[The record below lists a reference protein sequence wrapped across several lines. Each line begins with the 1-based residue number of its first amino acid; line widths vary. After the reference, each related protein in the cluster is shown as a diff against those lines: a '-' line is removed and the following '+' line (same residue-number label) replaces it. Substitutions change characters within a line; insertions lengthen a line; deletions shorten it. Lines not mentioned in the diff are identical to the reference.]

1 MAAKKPINILPAK
14 NPINKLPAIKPV
26 NKLPAIKPVNKLQE
40 IDDARTIQQKV
51 FVGDHLLTEQNDE
64 IKEYIKKNE
73 ETIGTVQNEY
83 EKVKKLL
90 IKYKIIKE
98 QLELNYMKKAK
109 QIKNSVNEIRR
120 RQEDLDQKYKEQI
133 IKSGKRD
140 AEYKRVLKY
149 IDGLREPLNQWKDQL
164 KDMRQKGTFQEKEV
178 RKMLAKSG
186 LHDQKIEEYWQVI
199 RKMDELMAKLN
210 TVTEQTTSFMANEEK
225 ISKQVAEEL
234 KDLKL
239 KLIKTTEQVG
249 GQKIRKIARNE
260 KINDNFIKFISNPIE
275 QKLFNKN
282 MSGGAKINSKKLWV
296 KDDASYIFNKF
307 NRKQLDK
314 LAKKWGMINPQK
326 FKNKNQLSKSLKTL
340 MFYKSGCM
348 IKRKHYNTV
357 CKNIDV
363 PYKQFKNVK
372 QIKLFLDNKLKNV
385 VI

>member
-1 MAAKKPINILPAK
+1 MAL
-14 NPINKLPAIKPV
+14 NKDDPNLKAM
-26 NKLPAIKPVNKLQE
+26 
-40 IDDARTIQQKV
+40 DDARTIQQKV
-51 FVGDHLLTEQNDE
+51 FVGDNLLTEQNDE

-73 ETIGTVQNEY
+73 DTIGTVQNEY
-83 EKVKKLL
+83 QKVRKLL

-109 QIKNSVNEIRR
+109 QIKNSVNDIRR
-120 RQEDLDQKYKEQI
+120 RQEDLDQKYQEQI

-149 IDGLREPLNQWKDQL
+149 IDGLREPLDQWKDQL
-164 KDMRQKGTFQEKEV
+164 KDMRKKGTFQEKEI

-186 LHDQKIEEYWQVI
+186 VHDQKIEEYWQVI

-234 KDLKL
+234 KELKL

-249 GQKIRKIARNE
+249 GQKIRKIAQKE

-275 QKLFNKN
+275 QKLLNKN
-282 MSGGAKINSKKLWV
+282 MSGGAKINSKKLWI
-296 KDDASYIFNKF
+296 KDNSSYIFKKF
-307 NRKQLDK
+307 NRQQLNK
-314 LAKKWGMINPQK
+314 LAKEWGMVNPQK
-326 FKNKNQLSKSLKTL
+326 FKNKNQLSTSLKTL

-348 IKRKHYNTV
+348 SKRNQYNTV
-357 CKNIDV
+357 CKNIDINH
-363 PYKQFKNVK
+363 KQFKNLK
-372 QIKLFLDNKLKNV
+372 QIKSFLDLQLKNV
-385 VI
+385 II